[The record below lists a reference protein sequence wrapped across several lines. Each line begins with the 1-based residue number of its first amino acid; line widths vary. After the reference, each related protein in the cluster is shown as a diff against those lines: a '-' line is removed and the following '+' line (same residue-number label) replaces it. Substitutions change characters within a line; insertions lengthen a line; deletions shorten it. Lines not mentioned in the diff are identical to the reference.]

1 MRKCASTRNTNPQ
14 TPKTQSVDGMR
25 RNSEYTVSWHD
36 GVCALCA
43 RIPGRE
49 KNSGRRRNKKNM
61 KDTTNIRIDIEL
73 KQLFEST
80 KDLHHKSIGGGR
92 NRNPYYFDRIE

>member
-1 MRKCASTRNTNPQ
+1 MRICASTRITNPQ
-14 TPKTQSVDGMR
+14 TPKTQTLSVDGMR

-49 KNSGRRRNKKNM
+49 KNSGIQGEKEKY
-61 KDTTNIRIDIEL
+61 
-73 KQLFEST
+73 ESNS
-80 KDLHHKSIGGGR
+80 D
-92 NRNPYYFDRIE
+92 NRN